1 MANVICCA
9 LSPSCSVGKHV
20 TWAMT
25 RVEGRE
31 CAVEAVFNDF
41 KCYGYFLNVLMRQAF
56 IANTP
61 LQSRTRL
68 ATLTGVP

>member
-25 RVEGRE
+25 RVAGRE
-31 CAVEAVFNDF
+31 LQLKGRCGQVSGLERGPATGRSIVRV
-41 KCYGYFLNVLMRQAF
+41 
-56 IANTP
+56 P
-61 LQSRTRL
+61 LR
-68 ATLTGVP
+68 